1 MKSLSNYI
9 LEQLDVE
16 NIKVKVGSWFRSDEA
31 GRKKFDDFVINCKT
45 NHKIAPEELDEYYST
60 FTNCR
65 EFVDFVNDD
74 INGTN
79 QTDYRDSFM
88 NIIRCISCI

>member
-1 MKSLSNYI
+1 MKSLGNYI
-9 LEQLDVE
+9 LEHLDVE
-16 NIKVKVGSWFRSDEA
+16 NIKAKVGSWFRSDEA
-31 GRKKFDDFVINCKT
+31 GRKKFDDFVINCRS
-45 NHKIAPEELDEYYST
+45 NHKIDTSELDDYYSA
-60 FTNCR
+60 FTNSK

-79 QTDYRDSFM
+79 TADYRDSFM